1 MLKLEETQK
10 LKVIPLGGL
19 GEIGKNMTA
28 IEYDDELIV
37 IDCGIAFPD
46 EDMYGVDLIIPD
58 ISYLIENESK
68 LKGIFITH
76 GHEDHIGAIPFILK
90 QVNIPIYG
98 TRLTIGL
105 IENKLKEHGLL
116 ATTSLNIIKPR
127 ESAKFNHL
135 EVEFIRNTHSI
146 ADSCSLA
153 IHTPVGIIF
162 HTGDFKVDLTPID
175 NQPMDFERISELAKE
190 GILLLMSD
198 STNVERKGYTMSERA
213 ISETFTK
220 LFEHA
225 TGRIIVATFA
235 SNIHRMQQII
245 DASKRYNRKVAFSGR
260 SMENISKVATE
271 LGYLHIDDDQLVN
284 IHNIN
289 SVADDEL
296 TLIVTGSQGE
306 PMGALA
312 RIAFSNHRHIKL
324 KPNDLFIIS
333 ASPIPGND
341 KLIGRVINE
350 LYRKGCNVIYKD
362 LEAVHV
368 SGHAC
373 QEELKLILRLTHPKF
388 FMPVH
393 GEYRHL
399 VHHTNLAEKV
409 GIPKDNIVVL
419 STGQVL
425 ELTPHSA
432 EVNGRVRTGAIFVDG
447 IGVGDVGNVVLR
459 DRRMLAEGGM
469 LIVVATIDKESKT
482 LVSEPYIVTRGFVYV
497 KESEDLM
504 NEVKQ
509 ITQTEI
515 EMLLENETNEILVM
529 KNRIKKAL
537 ERYLYEK
544 TKRRP
549 SIFPII
555 MEV

>member
-1 MLKLEETQK
+1 MLNLEETQK

-46 EDMYGVDLIIPD
+46 ESMYGVDLIIPD
-58 ISYLIENESK
+58 ITYLIENESK
-68 LKGIFITH
+68 IKGIFITH
-76 GHEDHIGAIPFILK
+76 GHEDHIGAVPFILK
-90 QVNIPIYG
+90 QINIPIYG

-105 IENKLKEHGLL
+105 IETKLREHGLL
-116 ATTSLNIIKPR
+116 ATTSLNIVKPR
-127 ESAKFNHL
+127 EITQFNHL
-135 EVEFIRNTHSI
+135 GVEYIRNTHSI

-175 NQPMDFERISELAKE
+175 NEPMDFERISELAKE

-245 DASKRYNRKVAFSGR
+245 DASSRYNRKVAFSGR
-260 SMENISKVATE
+260 SMENISSVATE
-271 LGYLHIDDDQLVN
+271 LGYLHIDDKQLVN
-284 IHNIN
+284 INNIN
-289 SVADDEL
+289 QVADDEL

-399 VHHTNLAEKV
+399 IHHKNLAEKV
-409 GIPKDNIVVL
+409 GIPKDNIRVL
-419 STGQVL
+419 PTGQVL
-425 ELTPHSA
+425 ELTKHSA
-432 EVNGRVRTGAIFVDG
+432 EINGRVRTGAIFVDG
-447 IGVGDVGNVVLR
+447 IGVGDVGNGVLR

-469 LIVVATIDKESKT
+469 LIVVATIDKDSKT
-482 LVSEPYIVTRGFVYV
+482 LISEPYIVTRGFVYV

-509 ITQTEI
+509 ITETEI
-515 EMLLENETNEILVM
+515 ETLLSNETNEILVM

>member
-175 NQPMDFERISELAKE
+175 NEPMDFERISELAKE

-399 VHHTNLAEKV
+399 VHHKNLAEKV

-425 ELTPHSA
+425 ELTPYSA

-515 EMLLENETNEILVM
+515 EMLLENETNEILMM

>member
-175 NQPMDFERISELAKE
+175 NEPMDFERISELAKE

-399 VHHTNLAEKV
+399 VHHKNLAEKV

-544 TKRRP
+544 TKRLP

-555 MEV
+555 IEV

>member
-116 ATTSLNIIKPR
+116 TTTSLNIIKPR

-399 VHHTNLAEKV
+399 VHHKNLAEKV

>member
-116 ATTSLNIIKPR
+116 TTTSLNIIKPR

-175 NQPMDFERISELAKE
+175 NEPMDFERISELAKE

-399 VHHTNLAEKV
+399 VHHKNLAEKV
-409 GIPKDNIVVL
+409 GIPKDNSVVL

-515 EMLLENETNEILVM
+515 EMLLENETNEILMM

>member
-105 IENKLKEHGLL
+105 IGNKLKEHGLL
-116 ATTSLNIIKPR
+116 TTTSLNIIKPR

-175 NQPMDFERISELAKE
+175 NEPMDFERISELAKE

-399 VHHTNLAEKV
+399 VHHKNLAEKV

>member
-105 IENKLKEHGLL
+105 IENKLKENGLL

-175 NQPMDFERISELAKE
+175 NEPMDFERISELAKE

-399 VHHTNLAEKV
+399 VHHKNLAEKV

-482 LVSEPYIVTRGFVYV
+482 LISEPYIVTRGFVYV

>member
-1 MLKLEETQK
+1 MEETQK

-175 NQPMDFERISELAKE
+175 NEPMDFERISELAKE

-198 STNVERKGYTMSERA
+198 STNVERKGYTMSELA

-399 VHHTNLAEKV
+399 VHHKNLAEKV

>member
-1 MLKLEETQK
+1 MEETQK

-46 EDMYGVDLIIPD
+46 ESMYGVDLIIPD
-58 ISYLIENESK
+58 ITYLIENESK
-68 LKGIFITH
+68 IKGIFITH

-90 QVNIPIYG
+90 QINIPIYG

-105 IENKLKEHGLL
+105 IETKLREHGLL
-116 ATTSLNIIKPR
+116 ATTSLNIVKPR
-127 ESAKFNHL
+127 EITQFNHL
-135 EVEFIRNTHSI
+135 GVEYIRNTHSI

-175 NQPMDFERISELAKE
+175 NEPIDFERISELAKE

-245 DASKRYNRKVAFSGR
+245 DASSRYNRKVAFSGR
-260 SMENISKVATE
+260 SMENISSVATE
-271 LGYLHIDDDQLVN
+271 LGYLHIDDKQLVN
-284 IHNIN
+284 INNIN
-289 SVADDEL
+289 QVADDEL

-399 VHHTNLAEKV
+399 IHHKNLAEKV
-409 GIPKDNIVVL
+409 GIPKDNIRVL

-425 ELTPHSA
+425 ELTKHSA
-432 EVNGRVRTGAIFVDG
+432 EINGRVRTGAIFVDG

-482 LVSEPYIVTRGFVYV
+482 LISEPYIVTRGFVYV

-509 ITQTEI
+509 ITETEI
-515 EMLLENETNEILVM
+515 ETLLSNETNEILVM

>member
-116 ATTSLNIIKPR
+116 TTTSLNIIKPR

-175 NQPMDFERISELAKE
+175 NEPMDFERISELAKE

-399 VHHTNLAEKV
+399 VHHKNLAEKV

-529 KNRIKKAL
+529 KKRIKKAL

>member
-116 ATTSLNIIKPR
+116 TTTSLNIIKPR

-175 NQPMDFERISELAKE
+175 NEPMDFERISELAKE

-220 LFEHA
+220 LFDHA

-399 VHHTNLAEKV
+399 VHHKNLAEKV

>member
-175 NQPMDFERISELAKE
+175 NEPMDFERISELAKE

-213 ISETFTK
+213 ISETFIK

-399 VHHTNLAEKV
+399 VHHKNLAEKV

>member
-175 NQPMDFERISELAKE
+175 NEPMDFERISELAKE

-198 STNVERKGYTMSERA
+198 STNVEHKGYTMSERA

-399 VHHTNLAEKV
+399 VHHKNLAEKV

>member
-105 IENKLKEHGLL
+105 IENKLKENGLL

-175 NQPMDFERISELAKE
+175 NEPMDFERISELAKE

-399 VHHTNLAEKV
+399 VHHKNLAEKV

>member
-98 TRLTIGL
+98 TRLTFGL

-175 NQPMDFERISELAKE
+175 NEPMDFERISELAKE

-399 VHHTNLAEKV
+399 VHHKNLAEKV

-515 EMLLENETNEILVM
+515 EMLLENETNEILMM

>member
-1 MLKLEETQK
+1 MLNLEETQK

-46 EDMYGVDLIIPD
+46 ESMYGVDLIIPD
-58 ISYLIENESK
+58 ITYLIENESK
-68 LKGIFITH
+68 IKGIFITH

-90 QVNIPIYG
+90 QINIPIYG

-105 IENKLKEHGLL
+105 IETKLREHGLL
-116 ATTSLNIIKPR
+116 ATTSLNIVKPR
-127 ESAKFNHL
+127 EITQFNHL
-135 EVEFIRNTHSI
+135 GVEYIRNTHSI

-153 IHTPVGIIF
+153 LHTPVGIIF

-175 NQPMDFERISELAKE
+175 NEPIDFERISELAKE

-245 DASKRYNRKVAFSGR
+245 DASSRYNRKVAFSGR
-260 SMENISKVATE
+260 SMENISSVATE
-271 LGYLHIDDDQLVN
+271 LGYLHIDDKQLVN
-284 IHNIN
+284 INNIN
-289 SVADDEL
+289 QVADDEL

-399 VHHTNLAEKV
+399 IHHKNLAEKV
-409 GIPKDNIVVL
+409 GIPKDNIRVL

-425 ELTPHSA
+425 ELTKHSA
-432 EVNGRVRTGAIFVDG
+432 EINGRVRTGAIFVDG

-469 LIVVATIDKESKT
+469 LIVVATIDKESKA
-482 LVSEPYIVTRGFVYV
+482 LISEPYVVTRGFVYV

-509 ITQTEI
+509 ITETEI
-515 EMLLENETNEILVM
+515 ETLLSNETNEILVM

>member
-1 MLKLEETQK
+1 MDELQK
-10 LKVIPLGGL
+10 FKVIPLGGL

-28 IEYDDELIV
+28 MQYEDEIIV

-46 EDMYGVDLIIPD
+46 EDMYGVDLIIPEV
-58 ISYLIENESK
+58 SFLLENADQV
-68 LKGIFITH
+68 KGLFITH

-90 QVNIPIYG
+90 QINIPIYA

-116 ATTSLNIIKPR
+116 NSAKLNIVKPR
-127 ESAKFNHL
+127 ESVKLNHL

-153 IHTPVGIIF
+153 IHTPVGVIV
-162 HTGDFKVDLTPID
+162 HTGDFKIDHTPID
-175 NQPMDFERISELAKE
+175 GEPMDLERISELAKQ

-198 STNVERKGYTMSERA
+198 STNVERKGYTMSEKA
-213 ISETFTK
+213 IGDTFSK
-220 LFEHA
+220 LFERA
-225 TGRIIVATFA
+225 KGRIIVATFA

-245 DASKRYNRKVAFSGR
+245 DASKIYNRKVAFSGR
-260 SMENISKVATE
+260 SMEKISTVARE
-271 LGYLHIDDDQLVN
+271 LGYLHIDDDML
-284 IHNIN
+284 IESHDIN
-289 SVADDEL
+289 NYADNEL

-312 RIAFSNHRHIKL
+312 RIAFSTHRQIKIH
-324 KPNDLFIIS
+324 PNDLYILS
-333 ASPIPGND
+333 SSPIPGND
-341 KLIGRVINE
+341 KLVGRVINQ
-350 LYRKGCNVIYKD
+350 LYKKGAEVIYKD

-373 QEELKLILRLTHPKF
+373 QEELKMILRLTHPKF

-399 VHHTNLAEKV
+399 IHHKNLAQSL
-409 GIPKDNIVVL
+409 GIPNDHIMVL
-419 STGQVL
+419 ETGQVL
-425 ELTPHSA
+425 ELTSDTA
-432 EVNGRVRTGAIFVDG
+432 KINGRVRTGAVLVDG
-447 IGVGDVGNVVLR
+447 IGVGDVGTVVLR

-469 LIVVATIDKESKT
+469 IIVVATIDKQSKE
-482 LVSEPYIVTRGFVYV
+482 LISEPYILTRGFIYV
-497 KESEDLM
+497 KEAEDLM
-504 NEVKQ
+504 NDIKD
-509 ITQTEI
+509 IAQTTLQT
-515 EMLLENETNEILVM
+515 LLENDTHEIMVM
-529 KNRIKKAL
+529 KNQVKKAL
-537 ERYLYEK
+537 ERYLFEQ

>member
-175 NQPMDFERISELAKE
+175 NEPMDFERISELAKE

-235 SNIHRMQQII
+235 SNIHRLQQII

-399 VHHTNLAEKV
+399 VHHKNLAEKV

>member
-1 MLKLEETQK
+1 MLNLEETQK

-175 NQPMDFERISELAKE
+175 NEPMDFERISELAKE

-399 VHHTNLAEKV
+399 VHHKNLAEKV

>member
-1 MLKLEETQK
+1 MLNLEETQK

-46 EDMYGVDLIIPD
+46 ESMYGVDLIIPD
-58 ISYLIENESK
+58 ITYLIENESK
-68 LKGIFITH
+68 IKGIFITH

-90 QVNIPIYG
+90 QINIPIYG

-105 IENKLKEHGLL
+105 IETKLREHGLL
-116 ATTSLNIIKPR
+116 ATTSLNIVKPR
-127 ESAKFNHL
+127 EITQFNHL
-135 EVEFIRNTHSI
+135 GVEYIRNTHSI

-175 NQPMDFERISELAKE
+175 NEPMDFERISELAKE

-245 DASKRYNRKVAFSGR
+245 DASSRYNRKVAFSGR
-260 SMENISKVATE
+260 SMENISSVATE
-271 LGYLHIDDDQLVN
+271 LGYLHIDDKQLVN
-284 IHNIN
+284 INNIN
-289 SVADDEL
+289 QVADDEL

-399 VHHTNLAEKV
+399 IHHKNLAEKV
-409 GIPKDNIVVL
+409 GIPKDNIRVL

-425 ELTPHSA
+425 ELTKHSA
-432 EVNGRVRTGAIFVDG
+432 EINGRVRTGAIFVDG

-469 LIVVATIDKESKT
+469 LIVVATIDKDSKT
-482 LVSEPYIVTRGFVYV
+482 LISEPYIVTRGFVYV

-509 ITQTEI
+509 ITETEI
-515 EMLLENETNEILVM
+515 ETLLSNETNEILVM

>member
-28 IEYDDELIV
+28 IEYNDELIV

-175 NQPMDFERISELAKE
+175 NEPMDFERISELAKE

-284 IHNIN
+284 IYNIN

-399 VHHTNLAEKV
+399 VHHKNLAEKV

-497 KESEDLM
+497 KESEDLI

-515 EMLLENETNEILVM
+515 ETLLENETNEILVM

>member
-1 MLKLEETQK
+1 LEETQK

-175 NQPMDFERISELAKE
+175 NEPMDFERISELAKE

-399 VHHTNLAEKV
+399 VHHKNLAEKV

>member
-1 MLKLEETQK
+1 MLNLEETQK

-46 EDMYGVDLIIPD
+46 ESMYGVDLIIPD
-58 ISYLIENESK
+58 ITYLIENESK
-68 LKGIFITH
+68 IKGIFITH

-90 QVNIPIYG
+90 QINIPIYG

-105 IENKLKEHGLL
+105 IETKLREHGLL
-116 ATTSLNIIKPR
+116 ATTSLNIVKPR
-127 ESAKFNHL
+127 EITQFNHL
-135 EVEFIRNTHSI
+135 GVEYIRNTHSI

-175 NQPMDFERISELAKE
+175 NEPIDFERISELAKE

-245 DASKRYNRKVAFSGR
+245 DASSRYNRKVAFSGR
-260 SMENISKVATE
+260 SMENISSVATE
-271 LGYLHIDDDQLVN
+271 LGYLHIDDKQLVN
-284 IHNIN
+284 INNIN
-289 SVADDEL
+289 QVADDEL

-399 VHHTNLAEKV
+399 IHHKNLAEKV
-409 GIPKDNIVVL
+409 GIPKDNIRVL

-425 ELTPHSA
+425 ELTKHSA
-432 EVNGRVRTGAIFVDG
+432 EINGRVRTGAIFVDG

-469 LIVVATIDKESKT
+469 LIVVATIDKDSKT
-482 LVSEPYIVTRGFVYV
+482 LISEPYIVTRGFVYV

-509 ITQTEI
+509 ITETEI
-515 EMLLENETNEILVM
+515 ETLLSNETNEILVM